1 MDQIKEQESLD
12 EATELNLKDYSVK
25 EIKQLQKMTEE
36 IRDHWLKMLK
46 EAPAS
51 LSEGLRMAIQLS
63 IEQSENDLEKIQ
75 AELSSR

>member
-12 EATELNLKDYSVK
+12 EPTELNLKDYSIK

-46 EAPAS
+46 EAPAT
-51 LSEGLRMAIQLS
+51 LSEGLKMAIQLS
-63 IEQSENDLEKIQ
+63 IQQSEDDLEKIQ

>member
-12 EATELNLKDYSVK
+12 EPTELNLKDYSVK

-51 LSEGLRMAIQLS
+51 LSEGLKMAIELS
-63 IEQSENDLEKIQ
+63 IQQSEDDLEKIQ

>member
-12 EATELNLKDYSVK
+12 EPTELNLKEYSVK

-51 LSEGLRMAIQLS
+51 LSEGLRMAIELS
-63 IEQSENDLEKIQ
+63 IQQSEDDLEKIQ